1 MSKDYYRDKRSPKP
15 LNESTSKVMSANKA
29 KNTKPEITLRKALW
43 SEGHKGYRLNWKKA
57 PGRPDIAYPGKK
69 IAIFVNGCYWHRCP
83 KCNLPLPKTN
93 TDFWKE
99 KFDKNVKR
107 DKKKNDEL
115 LSLDWIVLVF
125 WECDIK
131 SDISNLIQK
140 VKKVLDAQEKE

>member
-43 SEGHKGYRLNWKKA
+43 SEGHKGYRLNWKKV

-83 KCNLPLPKTN
+83 KCNLSLPKTN
-93 TDFWKE
+93 TRFWKE

-131 SDISNLIQK
+131 SDISNSIQK
-140 VKKVLDAQEKE
+140 VKKVLDAQEKK

>member
-1 MSKDYYRDKRSPKP
+1 MSKDFSRDKRSPKP
-15 LNESTSKVMSANKA
+15 LNLSISRVMSANKA

-43 SEGHKGYRLNWKKA
+43 REGQKGYRVNWKNI

-131 SDISNLIQK
+131 SDISNSIQK
-140 VKKVLDAQEKE
+140 VKKVLDAQEKK

>member
-1 MSKDYYRDKRSPKP
+1 MTNNYIRDNRSPKP
-15 LNESTSKVMSANKA
+15 LNESTSKVMSANKS
-29 KNTKPEITLRKALW
+29 KNTKPEVALRKALW
-43 SEGHKGYRLNWKKA
+43 SEGHRGYRLNWKNV

-69 IAIFVNGCYWHRCP
+69 IAIFVNGCFWHRCP

-115 LSLDWIVLVF
+115 LSLNWIVLVF

-131 SDISNLIQK
+131 SNISNSIQK
-140 VKKVLDAQEKE
+140 IKKVLDAQ

>member
-131 SDISNLIQK
+131 SDISNSIQK

>member
-1 MSKDYYRDKRSPKP
+1 MANLFLPENRSKLMALIS
-15 LNESTSKVMSANKA
+15 S

-43 SEGHKGYRLNWKKA
+43 SEGHKGYRLNWKKV

-83 KCNLPLPKTN
+83 KCDLPLPKTN
-93 TDFWKE
+93 TGFWKE
-99 KFDKNVKR
+99 KFEKNVKR
-107 DKKKNDEL
+107 DKNKNDEL

>member
-43 SEGHKGYRLNWKKA
+43 SEGHKGYRLNWRKA

-131 SDISNLIQK
+131 SNISNSVQK
-140 VKKVLDAQEKE
+140 IKKVLDAQEKE

>member
-29 KNTKPEITLRKALW
+29 KNTKPEIALRKALW
-43 SEGHKGYRLNWKKA
+43 SEGYKGYRLNWKNV

-83 KCNLPLPKTN
+83 KCDLPLPKTN
-93 TDFWKE
+93 TIFWKE
-99 KFDKNVKR
+99 KFEKNVKR

-115 LSLDWIVLVF
+115 LSLNWIVLVF

-131 SDISNLIQK
+131 SDISNSIQK
-140 VKKVLDAQEKE
+140 IKKVLYAQKKD

>member
-43 SEGHKGYRLNWKKA
+43 SEGHKGYRLNWKKV

-131 SDISNLIQK
+131 SDISNSIQK

>member
-1 MSKDYYRDKRSPKP
+1 MSKDFSRDKRSPKP
-15 LNESTSKVMSANKA
+15 LNLSISRVMSANKA

-43 SEGHKGYRLNWKKA
+43 REGQKGYRVNWKNI

-83 KCNLPLPKTN
+83 KCDLPLPKN
-93 TDFWKE
+93 NKDFWKE

-115 LSLDWIVLVF
+115 LSLDWTVLVF
-125 WECDIK
+125 WECDIM
-131 SDISNLIQK
+131 SNISSLVQK
-140 VKKVLDAQEKE
+140 VKKTIYAKQKE